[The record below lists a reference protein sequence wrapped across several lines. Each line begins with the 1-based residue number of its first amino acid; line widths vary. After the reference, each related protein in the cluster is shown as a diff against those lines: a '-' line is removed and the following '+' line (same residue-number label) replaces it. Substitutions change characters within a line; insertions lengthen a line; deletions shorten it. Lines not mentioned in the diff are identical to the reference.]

1 MGIFLPG
8 CLSFWVNPG
17 SFPPPPPLARQKSF
31 LNFTG
36 LLLRHLMKKNIA
48 LVAGGYSGEYVISV
62 QSAVTIENNLDSSK
76 YAVYKVIITRE
87 SWSYTAPDGAVYE
100 IDKNDFS
107 LTINGNKIK
116 FDAVFIGIHGT
127 PGEDGRLQGYF
138 EMLGIPYTSCG
149 MVTSAITF
157 NKSYCNKIVAALD
170 VVNVSKSIHIF
181 RDQPYDTADILT
193 KLRLPL
199 FVKPA
204 EGGSSIGMS
213 KVKTA
218 EELQPAIDKAFKE
231 DSQVLIEEFV
241 KGRELT
247 IGIYQAGGKLNVL
260 PITEVV
266 SSKEFFDY
274 EAKYTPGV
282 SNEIT
287 PAPVPAEITS
297 LVQQTAAKLY
307 HLLNCRGI
315 VRIDF
320 IWDDTNNKL
329 FFLEANTMPGQSENS
344 LVPQQ
349 VRAAGKTL
357 QEFYGA
363 VLEEAMAK

>member
-1 MGIFLPG
+1 
-8 CLSFWVNPG
+8 
-17 SFPPPPPLARQKSF
+17 
-31 LNFTG
+31 
-36 LLLRHLMKKNIA
+36 MKKNIA

-62 QSAVTIENNLDSSK
+62 QSAVTIEKNLDSSK
-76 YAVYKVIITRE
+76 YAVYKIIVTKQG
-87 SWSYTAPDGAVYE
+87 WSYTAPDGSAHE

-107 LTINGNKIK
+107 LNIGGNKIK

-138 EMLGIPYTSCG
+138 EMLDIPYTSCG
-149 MVTSAITF
+149 MVTSALTF
-157 NKSYCNKIVAALD
+157 NKSYCNKVVAALN
-170 VVNVSKSIHIF
+170 VVNVAKSVHVF
-181 RDQPYDTADILT
+181 RDQPHDVNTILQQ
-193 KLRLPL
+193 LRLPV

-218 EELQPAIDKAFKE
+218 EELPAAIEKAFKE
-231 DSQVLIEEFV
+231 DNQVLIEEFI

-247 IGIYQAGGKLNVL
+247 IGLYRANGTLNVL

-287 PAPVPAEITS
+287 PAPVSDDITK
-297 LVQQTAAKLY
+297 LVQQTASSLY
-307 HLLNCRGI
+307 DGLNCKGI
-315 VRIDF
+315 TRIDF
-320 IWDDTNNKL
+320 IYEEATGKL
-329 FFLEANTMPGQSENS
+329 YFLEVNTMPGQSENS

-363 VLEEAMAK
+363 LLEECMKK

>member
-1 MGIFLPG
+1 
-8 CLSFWVNPG
+8 
-17 SFPPPPPLARQKSF
+17 
-31 LNFTG
+31 
-36 LLLRHLMKKNIA
+36 MKKNIA

-76 YAVYKVIITRE
+76 YAVYKVVVTRE
-87 SWSYTAPDGAVYE
+87 GWTHTAADGKIYE

-107 LTINGNKIK
+107 LLIDGNKIK
-116 FDAVFIGIHGT
+116 FDCVFIGIHGT

-149 MVTSAITF
+149 MVTSALTF
-157 NKSYCNKIVAALD
+157 NKSYCNKVVAALN
-170 VVNVSKSIHIF
+170 VVNVSKSAHIF
-181 RDQPYDTADILT
+181 SNQPYDVKDILQQ
-193 KLRLPL
+193 LRLPV

-231 DSQVLIEEFV
+231 DSQILIEEFI

-247 IGIYQAGGKLNVL
+247 IGLYRTGNDLHVL
-260 PITEVV
+260 PITEIV
-266 SSKEFFDY
+266 STKEFFDF

-282 SNEIT
+282 TNEIT
-287 PAPVPAEITS
+287 PAPVPENIKN
-297 LVQQTAAKLY
+297 LVQQTASKLY
-307 HLLNCRGI
+307 HMLNCRGI

-320 IWDDTNNKL
+320 IWDEANDKL

-357 QEFYGA
+357 KEFYGA
-363 VLEEAMAK
+363 LVEEAMAH

>member
-1 MGIFLPG
+1 
-8 CLSFWVNPG
+8 
-17 SFPPPPPLARQKSF
+17 
-31 LNFTG
+31 
-36 LLLRHLMKKNIA
+36 MKKNIA

-76 YAVYKVIITRE
+76 YNVYKIIITKD
-87 SWSYTAPDGAVYE
+87 SWSYTAADGAVVE
-100 IDKNDFS
+100 VDKNDFS
-107 LTINGNKIK
+107 LTVQGNKIT

-138 EMLGIPYTSCG
+138 EMLGIPFTSCG
-149 MVTSAITF
+149 MVTSAVTF
-157 NKSYCNKIVAALD
+157 NKSFCNKIVDALN
-170 VVNVSKSIHIF
+170 VVNVSKSVHIF
-181 RDQPYDTADILT
+181 RDQPHNTTDILQQ
-193 KLRLPL
+193 LRLPV

-218 EELQPAIDKAFKE
+218 EELPSAIDKAFKE
-231 DSQVLIEEFV
+231 DAQVLIEEFI

-247 IGIYQAGGKLNVL
+247 IGLYRENGAITVL
-260 PITEVV
+260 PITEIV

-287 PAPVPAEITS
+287 PAPVSDEITRK
-297 LVQQTAAKLY
+297 VQETATILY
-307 HLLNCRGI
+307 NKLNCKGI
-315 VRIDF
+315 TRVDF
-320 IWDDTNNKL
+320 IYEEGTGKL
-329 FFLEANTMPGQSENS
+329 FFLEINTMPGQSENS

-357 QEFYGA
+357 KEFYG
-363 VLEEAMAK
+363 VLLEESMK

>member
-1 MGIFLPG
+1 
-8 CLSFWVNPG
+8 
-17 SFPPPPPLARQKSF
+17 
-31 LNFTG
+31 
-36 LLLRHLMKKNIA
+36 MKKNIA

-76 YAVYKVIITRE
+76 YAVYKVVVTRE
-87 SWSYTAPDGAVYE
+87 GWTHTAADGKTHE

-107 LTINGNKIK
+107 LLIDGNKIK
-116 FDAVFIGIHGT
+116 FDCVFIGIHGT

-149 MVTSAITF
+149 MVTSALTF
-157 NKSYCNKIVAALD
+157 NKSYCNKVVAALN
-170 VVNVSKSIHIF
+170 VVNVSKSAHIF
-181 RDQPYDTADILT
+181 SNQPYDVKDILQQ
-193 KLRLPL
+193 LRLPV

-218 EELQPAIDKAFKE
+218 EELQPAIDKAFRE
-231 DSQVLIEEFV
+231 DSQILIEEFI

-247 IGIYQAGGKLNVL
+247 IGLYRTGNDLHVL
-260 PITEVV
+260 PITEIV
-266 SSKEFFDY
+266 STKEFFDY

-282 SNEIT
+282 TNEIT
-287 PAPVPAEITS
+287 PAPVPQGLKER
-297 LVQQTAAKLY
+297 VEQTASKLY
-307 HLLNCRGI
+307 YMLNCRGI

-320 IWDDTNNKL
+320 IYDEANDKL
-329 FFLEANTMPGQSENS
+329 YFLEANTMPGQSENS

-363 VLEEAMAK
+363 LLEEAMAH

>member
-1 MGIFLPG
+1 
-8 CLSFWVNPG
+8 
-17 SFPPPPPLARQKSF
+17 
-31 LNFTG
+31 
-36 LLLRHLMKKNIA
+36 MKKNIA

-76 YAVYKVIITRE
+76 YSVYKIIITKE
-87 SWSYTAPDGAVYE
+87 SWSYTGADGKVTE
-100 IDKNDFS
+100 VDKNDFS
-107 LTINGNKIK
+107 LTLNGNKIS

-138 EMLGIPYTSCG
+138 EMLGIPFTSCG
-149 MVTSAITF
+149 MVTSALTF
-157 NKSYCNKIVAALD
+157 NKSYCNKVVAALG
-170 VVNVSKSIHIF
+170 VVNVSKSLHIF
-181 RDQPYDTADILT
+181 RDQPYNTTDILQQ
-193 KLRLPL
+193 LRLPV

-218 EELQPAIDKAFKE
+218 EELQPAIDKAFNE
-231 DSQVLIEEFV
+231 DCQILVEEFI

-247 IGIYQAGGKLNVL
+247 MGLYRSAGAITTL

-287 PAPVPAEITS
+287 PAPVNEDIAHQVREASTI
-297 LVQQTAAKLY
+297 LY
-307 HLLNCRGI
+307 NKLNCKGI
-315 VRIDF
+315 VRVDF
-320 IWDDTNNKL
+320 IYEESSGKL
-329 FFLEANTMPGQSENS
+329 YFLEINTMPGQSENS

-357 QEFYGA
+357 QEFYGLL
-363 VLEEAMAK
+363 LEESMK

>member
-1 MGIFLPG
+1 
-8 CLSFWVNPG
+8 
-17 SFPPPPPLARQKSF
+17 
-31 LNFTG
+31 
-36 LLLRHLMKKNIA
+36 MKKNIA

-62 QSAVTIENNLDSSK
+62 QSAAVIESNLDSSK
-76 YAVYKVIITRE
+76 YEVYKVIITRE
-87 SWSYTAPDGAVYE
+87 SWIHTAKDGKVYP
-100 IDKNDFS
+100 IDKNDFT
-107 LTINGNKIK
+107 LTINGLKIK

-138 EMLGIPYTSCG
+138 EMLNIPFTSCG

-157 NKSYCNKIVAALD
+157 NKSYCNKIVAALN
-170 VVNVSKSIHIF
+170 VVNVAKSRHIF
-181 RDQPYDTADILT
+181 SNQPYDAAQILQQ
-193 KLRLPL
+193 LRLPV

-213 KVKTA
+213 KVSEA
-218 EELQPAIDKAFKE
+218 ADLQPAIERAFKE
-231 DSQVLIEEFV
+231 DTQVLIEEFI

-247 IGIYQAGGKLNVL
+247 IGLYQANGKLTVL
-260 PITEVV
+260 PITEVI

-287 PAPVPAEITS
+287 PAQVPDAVTQ
-297 LVQQTAAKLY
+297 LVQKTASSLY

-320 IWDDTNNKL
+320 IWEEATGNL
-329 FFLEANTMPGQSENS
+329 YFLEANTMPGQSENS

-357 QEFYGA
+357 QDFYGEL
-363 VLEEAMAK
+363 VEACLQSK

>member
-1 MGIFLPG
+1 
-8 CLSFWVNPG
+8 
-17 SFPPPPPLARQKSF
+17 
-31 LNFTG
+31 
-36 LLLRHLMKKNIA
+36 MKKNIA

-76 YAVYKVIITRE
+76 YNVYKIIITRN
-87 SWSYTAPDGAVYE
+87 SWSHTGADGQVTE
-100 IDKNDFS
+100 VDKNDFS
-107 LTINGNKIK
+107 LTINGEKIT
-116 FDAVFIGIHGT
+116 FDSVFIGIHGT

-138 EMLGIPYTSCG
+138 EMLGIPFTSCG
-149 MVTSAITF
+149 MVTSALTF
-157 NKSYCNKIVAALD
+157 NKSYCNKVVDALQ
-170 VVNVSKSIHIF
+170 VVNVSKSVHIF
-181 RDQPYDTADILT
+181 RQQPYNTTEILQQ
-193 KLRLPL
+193 LRLPV

-231 DSQVLIEEFV
+231 DSQILIEEFI

-247 IGIYQAGGKLNVL
+247 MGLYRANGAITVL

-287 PAPVPAEITS
+287 PAPVTDDIARQ
-297 LVQQTAAKLY
+297 VQETATVIYNK
-307 HLLNCRGI
+307 LNCKGI
-315 VRIDF
+315 VRVDF
-320 IWDDTNNKL
+320 IYEEATGKL
-329 FFLEANTMPGQSENS
+329 FFLEINTMPGQSENS

-357 QEFYGA
+357 TEFYGLL
-363 VLEEAMAK
+363 LEESGK

>member
-1 MGIFLPG
+1 
-8 CLSFWVNPG
+8 
-17 SFPPPPPLARQKSF
+17 
-31 LNFTG
+31 
-36 LLLRHLMKKNIA
+36 MKKNIA

-76 YAVYKVIITRE
+76 YNVYKIIITRE
-87 SWSYTAPDGAVYE
+87 SWSHTGADGQVTAV
-100 IDKNDFS
+100 DKNDFS
-107 LTINGNKIK
+107 LTIGGNKIT

-138 EMLGIPYTSCG
+138 EMLGIPFTSCG
-149 MVTSAITF
+149 MVTSALTF
-157 NKSYCNKIVAALD
+157 NKSYCNKVVDALQ
-170 VVNVSKSIHIF
+170 VVNVSKSAHIF
-181 RDQPYDTADILT
+181 RHQPYNTTEILQQ
-193 KLRLPL
+193 LRLPV

-218 EELQPAIDKAFKE
+218 EELQAAIDKAFNE
-231 DSQVLIEEFV
+231 DSQILIEEFI

-247 IGIYQAGGKLNVL
+247 IGLFRSNGNITTL

-287 PAPVPAEITS
+287 PAPVNDDIARQVRETATVLYNKLNCKGITRVDFIYEEGS
-297 LVQQTAAKLY
+297 GKLY
-307 HLLNCRGI
+307 
-315 VRIDF
+315 
-320 IWDDTNNKL
+320 
-329 FFLEANTMPGQSENS
+329 FLEINTMPGQSENS

-357 QEFYGA
+357 QEFYGLL
-363 VLEEAMAK
+363 LEESMK

>member
-1 MGIFLPG
+1 
-8 CLSFWVNPG
+8 
-17 SFPPPPPLARQKSF
+17 
-31 LNFTG
+31 
-36 LLLRHLMKKNIA
+36 MKKNIA

-76 YAVYKVIITRE
+76 YNVYKVIITKE
-87 SWSYTAPDGAVYE
+87 SWSHTGADGQVTE
-100 IDKNDFS
+100 VDKNDFT
-107 LTINGNKIK
+107 LTINGNKIT

-138 EMLGIPYTSCG
+138 EMLGIPFTSCG
-149 MVTSAITF
+149 MVTSALTF
-157 NKSYCNKIVAALD
+157 NKSYCNKVVAALQI
-170 VVNVSKSIHIF
+170 VNVSKSVHIF
-181 RDQPYDTADILT
+181 RNQPYNTAEILQQ
-193 KLRLPL
+193 LRLPV

-218 EELQPAIDKAFKE
+218 EELQPAIDKAFNE
-231 DSQVLIEEFV
+231 DTQILIEEFI

-247 IGIYQAGGKLNVL
+247 MGLYRSNGAITTL

-287 PAPVPAEITS
+287 PAPITTDVARQ
-297 LVQQTAAKLY
+297 VQEASVALY
-307 HLLNCRGI
+307 NKLNCKGI
-315 VRIDF
+315 VRADF
-320 IWDDTNNKL
+320 IYEEESGKL
-329 FFLEANTMPGQSENS
+329 YFLEINTMPGQSENS

-357 QEFYGA
+357 QEFYGLL
-363 VLEEAMAK
+363 LEESMK

>member
-1 MGIFLPG
+1 
-8 CLSFWVNPG
+8 
-17 SFPPPPPLARQKSF
+17 
-31 LNFTG
+31 
-36 LLLRHLMKKNIA
+36 MKKNIA
-48 LVAGGYSGEYVISV
+48 LVAGGYSGEAVISV
-62 QSAVTIENNLDSSK
+62 QSAAVIEKQLDSSK
-76 YAVYKVIITRE
+76 YNVYKIAISRN
-87 SWSYTAPDGAVYE
+87 SWTYTGADGKTAE

-107 LTINGNKIK
+107 LPLNGSKVT

-149 MVTSAITF
+149 MVTSALTF

-170 VVNVSKSIHIF
+170 VVNVSKSAHIF
-181 RDQPYDTADILT
+181 KDQPYDAAALLQQ
-193 KLRLPL
+193 LRLPV

-213 KVKTA
+213 KVTKA
-218 EELQPAIDKAFKE
+218 EELPAAIEKAFKE
-231 DSQVLIEEFV
+231 DNQVLIEEFI

-247 IGIYQAGGKLNVL
+247 CGLFKVNGQLTVL
-260 PITEVV
+260 PITEVI

-282 SNEIT
+282 SQEIT
-287 PAPVPAEITS
+287 PAQVPDEITQR
-297 LVQQTAAKLY
+297 VQQTARILY
-307 HLLNCRGI
+307 DKLNCRGI

-320 IWDDTNNKL
+320 IWEEATGKL
-329 FFLEANTMPGQSENS
+329 FFLEVNTMPGQSENS

-349 VRAAGKTL
+349 VRASGRTL
-357 QEFYGA
+357 QEFYGM
-363 VLEEAMAK
+363 LIEESLKLKA